1 MDIALYCAPI
11 FLDRGTHQYVCPRGG
26 YAHAS
31 MPSIQRNFNDGLR
44 RRCGSVHIAINAFT
58 CATLFTSTEALSA
71 IALRFQVV
79 HLCNG
84 VKFPQRVRYQHMNSR
99 EWRCRRSHVQVHAPE
114 LGPNPRARSLL
125 QGTITLA
132 SGLYGDK
139 QGTHKVM
146 LPPTLRQL
154 SGSAQVAV
162 GWLLLISVQ
171 ETKLAKSGYG
181 AIAWLPDTEV

>member
-1 MDIALYCAPI
+1 MRQCRQFSATSMMACVVAVAVCTLLSTQSTAP
-11 FLDRGTHQYVCPRGG
+11 HCS
-26 YAHAS
+26 A
-31 MPSIQRNFNDGLR
+31 
-44 RRCGSVHIAINAFT
+44 
-58 CATLFTSTEALSA
+58 STEALFCTV
-71 IALRFQVV
+71 ALRFQVV

-132 SGLYGDK
+132 SCLYGDK